1 MMETRQNGLSLLL
14 ALKETLQREKQ
25 ALVANDSAAFEN
37 IVTEKQAFL
46 NLLKEASFE
55 DCDRLT
61 VEKEASEIKELQ
73 ECNVLL
79 TRQAISYH
87 DSVLDALSEGMEKKI
102 PDVLQERAT
111 VPCQKCRSVQSIS
124 VRWR

>member
-25 ALVANDSAAFEN
+25 ALMANDSAAFEN

-46 NLLKEASFE
+46 NLLKEVSFE

-61 VEKEASEIKELQ
+61 VEKEASEIK
-73 ECNVLL
+73 N
-79 TRQAISYH
+79 
-87 DSVLDALSEGMEKKI
+87 
-102 PDVLQERAT
+102 
-111 VPCQKCRSVQSIS
+111 
-124 VRWR
+124 

>member
-1 MMETRQNGLSLLL
+1 MMETRQDGLSLLM
-14 ALKETLQREKQ
+14 ALKETLQRDKQ
-25 ALVANDSAAFEN
+25 ALMANDSAAFEN

-46 NLLKEASFE
+46 NLLKEVSFE

-87 DSVLDALSEGMEKKI
+87 DSVLDALSEGMEKKSRTYSKKGQLS
-102 PDVLQERAT
+102 PAKNAGLFNQ
-111 VPCQKCRSVQSIS
+111 SV
-124 VRWR
+124 